1 MPIDDNFTIDED
13 YVEQF
18 KRCSPSAPIFDQ
30 SKHIL
35 EKKGIAQFKKYD
47 EINLTHYINI
57 DLNMNYISLID
68 LNPDDG
74 AFLIIETKIFINKKR
89 TVSYNPMIH
98 KNMISLDN

>member
-1 MPIDDNFTIDED
+1 
-13 YVEQF
+13 
-18 KRCSPSAPIFDQ
+18 
-30 SKHIL
+30 
-35 EKKGIAQFKKYD
+35 
-47 EINLTHYINI
+47 
-57 DLNMNYISLID
+57 MNYISLID